1 MSESIFDMAKM
12 FDDSTA
18 SWVKRHLE
26 KFPFPKDL
34 QIATNFVA
42 TGYDPDSVEPEAVL
56 PYESREIELSSKLDI
71 SRFWDWESFCVADRN
86 GCGIML
92 IGLRARR
99 VNVSIFHFWSN
110 IDRLPIHFRSISGA
124 LPVHSRSNFAYFNY
138 IINIFV
144 YFRMIHPFHPENM
157 TVLRRMPG
165 AIDCSLVWFTSDG
178 LQTLSRTFL

>member
-1 MSESIFDMAKM
+1 MSHLMSESIFDMAKM

-71 SRFWDWESFCVADRN
+71 SRFWDWESFGSDIFIAE
-86 GCGIML
+86 GC
-92 IGLRARR
+92 
-99 VNVSIFHFWSN
+99 SIF
-110 IDRLPIHFRSISGA
+110 GE
-124 LPVHSRSNFAYFNY
+124 NFF
-138 IINIFV
+138 FG
-144 YFRMIHPFHPENM
+144 R
-157 TVLRRMPG
+157 
-165 AIDCSLVWFTSDG
+165 W
-178 LQTLSRTFL
+178 